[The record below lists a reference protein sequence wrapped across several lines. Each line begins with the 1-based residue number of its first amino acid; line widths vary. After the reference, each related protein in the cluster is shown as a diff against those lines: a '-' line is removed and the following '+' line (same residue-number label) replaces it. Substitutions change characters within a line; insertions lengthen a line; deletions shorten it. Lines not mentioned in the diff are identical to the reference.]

1 MTPTRWA
8 GKCILGGCRSFGTIK
23 THRCSRAPPPLPDLL
38 VRSFFPLIFPTCAQT
53 SPTSKCATRC
63 LLSFC
68 PSPEPPCTGSDLG
81 VLTHIIRAVAGGSP
95 KFQRCRLVDQSSH
108 YFSPAHCILISRIR
122 TRRFGF
128 IISTTVRTTAT
139 SKFRFHPVCA
149 PHHFLTL

>member
-1 MTPTRWA
+1 MSLSQQYETQEY
-8 GKCILGGCRSFGTIK
+8 RSEK
-23 THRCSRAPPPLPDLL
+23 L
-38 VRSFFPLIFPTCAQT
+38 VFVKGSWLSSFPFIFPSCPRT
-53 SPTSKCATRC
+53 SATDGLPVR
-63 LLSFC
+63 
-68 PSPEPPCTGSDLG
+68 
-81 VLTHIIRAVAGGSP
+81 VLKSLRFRSRRPHSHHQAVAGGSP